1 MGLCQTSPFA
11 SVCRW
16 WSDTNHVKIVRLHD
30 LYYVKNTFAREPCLP
45 QMKGL
50 ECRTQPG
57 SRPRRLLYAVNFLFL
72 WRWWHALWRIQMM
85 ISLFGHLGLKKRTT
99 LQMFGNGIVCVLQ
112 EQQISFILLLCF
124 YKEMTIITN
133 QLSWADNGYPLHNEV
148 GCLLQELA
156 WLRPKPEVTSHVPCH
171 PYLAPTNHH
180 SPAPESFCT
189 PAIAFLAK
197 HGLWNGGAW
206 SSVFRCASVSIKDSL
221 LSTPVIPSF
230 CHIFGF
236 PFCQRLW
243 ALTKHRDDSMV
254 GDMVDDMVG
263 DKEVHMVADMEVDK
277 VDHMEADKK
286 REDKKWPTWK

>member
-1 MGLCQTSPFA
+1 
-11 SVCRW
+11 
-16 WSDTNHVKIVRLHD
+16 
-30 LYYVKNTFAREPCLP
+30 
-45 QMKGL
+45 
-50 ECRTQPG
+50 
-57 SRPRRLLYAVNFLFL
+57 
-72 WRWWHALWRIQMM
+72 
-85 ISLFGHLGLKKRTT
+85 
-99 LQMFGNGIVCVLQ
+99 MFGNGIVCVLQ

-221 LSTPVIPSF
+221 TPTPVIPSF

-243 ALTKHRDDSMV
+243 ALTKHRDDIV
-254 GDMVDDMVG
+254 
-263 DKEVHMVADMEVDK
+263 VADM
-277 VDHMEADKK
+277 ATW
-286 REDKKWPTWK
+286 WPTWR

>member
-1 MGLCQTSPFA
+1 MGLCQTPSFA
-11 SVCRW
+11 CVCRW
-16 WSDTNHVKIVRLHD
+16 WSDSNHVKIVRLHD

-72 WRWWHALWRIQMM
+72 WRRWHALWRIQMM
-85 ISLFGHLGLKKRTT
+85 ISHIWVLKRERLCKCLVMILSVYCKSSR
-99 LQMFGNGIVCVLQ
+99 FPFYYFCV
-112 EQQISFILLLCF
+112 FIF

-243 ALTKHRDDSMV
+243 ALTKHRDDSVV

-263 DKEVHMVADMEVDK
+263 DKEVHMVADMEVEK
-277 VDHMEADKK
+277 VADMVADMAADKK
-286 REDKKWPTWK
+286 NN

>member
-1 MGLCQTSPFA
+1 MSKIHLPESHVCHKWRGSNAELNQVLARGVFYMQSTSF
-11 SVCRW
+11 SFGGDGMHCGGFRW
-16 WSDTNHVKIVRLHD
+16 WLVSSDIWVLKRERLCKC
-30 LYYVKNTFAREPCLP
+30 LVMILSVYCKSSRFPFYYF
-45 QMKGL
+45 
-50 ECRTQPG
+50 
-57 SRPRRLLYAVNFLFL
+57 
-72 WRWWHALWRIQMM
+72 
-85 ISLFGHLGLKKRTT
+85 
-99 LQMFGNGIVCVLQ
+99 CV
-112 EQQISFILLLCF
+112 FIF

-243 ALTKHRDDSMV
+243 ALTKHRDDSVV

-277 VDHMEADKK
+277 VADMVADMAADKK
-286 REDKKWPTWK
+286 KGRHWVGHGCRPWSWTWWPT